1 MRVFKSPSILRNL
14 FLSFI
19 AFGLAM
25 GIIFPFYAQFFVEW
39 KPGMYVWFSIGC
51 LIAGA
56 MIGVINYFLLKMVL
70 LRKLKRIADISNAIS
85 SKDISHE
92 CVIESDDVVGEIV
105 SSFNQMTATL
115 RDVITEIDNEVEM
128 INTAAEN
135 TSSITERTASGALS
149 QQQQIAHIAT
159 AINQMSVAMQDVARN
174 AAETS
179 KAMQSADEQ
188 GKTTNIV
195 VVEAMSSVDTLAD
208 TVRESAKT
216 IRALEAESENI
227 SKVVAVI
234 NDISGQTNL
243 LALNAAIEAARA
255 GEQGRGFAVVADEVR
270 MLATRT
276 QQSTCEISAMI
287 HNLQAGAQDAVLA
300 MEKGEAQA
308 LKGVD
313 FTEKAAENLAE
324 IAGAIRDI
332 HRMSNQIATSTH
344 DQDSTTAEIS
354 RSISSINDLAIEA
367 ADGAQGTATANRK
380 LKDRIIELKSLVSS
394 FKL

>member
-1 MRVFKSPSILRNL
+1 MHIFKNPSILRNL

-56 MIGVINYFLLKMVL
+56 MIGIINYFLLKIVL

-115 RDVITEIDNEVEM
+115 RDVITEIDNELEM
-128 INTAAEN
+128 INTAAEH

-159 AINQMSVAMQDVARN
+159 VINQMSVAMRDVARN

-179 KAMQSADEQ
+179 VATQSADEQ

-208 TVRESAKT
+208 TVRESAMS

-276 QQSTCEISAMI
+276 QQSTGEISAMI
-287 HNLQAGAQDAVLA
+287 HNLQTGAQDAVLA

-313 FTEKAAENLAE
+313 YTEKAAENLAE
-324 IAGAIRDI
+324 IAGAIRAI

-344 DQDSTTAEIS
+344 DQDSITAEIS
-354 RSISSINDLAIEA
+354 RNISSINDLAIEA
-367 ADGAQGTATANRK
+367 ADGAQGTATANRN
-380 LKDRIIELKSLVSS
+380 LKERIIELKSLVSS

>member
-179 KAMQSADEQ
+179 QAMQSADEQ

-276 QQSTCEISAMI
+276 QQSTGEISAMI
-287 HNLQAGAQDAVLA
+287 HNLQTGAQDAVLA